1 MYLFWPCFFK
11 SSLQLMK
18 SLNKRVLPLLIWHI
32 FQIIVN
38 LLSLIMSA
46 YALNMHILKDCL
58 QSNNFKRLLFVSRKW
73 SNDLRVDCK
82 PLSNPVKMIKKDFDF
97 EEESERFEGSFERDE
112 PTNIYNVDKI
122 HLIFMFLKIYI
133 II

>member
-1 MYLFWPCFFK
+1 
-11 SSLQLMK
+11 
-18 SLNKRVLPLLIWHI
+18 
-32 FQIIVN
+32 
-38 LLSLIMSA
+38 MSA